1 MLYYILF
8 DIVYYIL
15 YYILFYFIQ
24 YFSISYAI
32 LQNLYNIIY
41 IVLYYILLYF
51 IILYYIFKFHIVLYC
66 ILLHIYIASS
76 RKTWNKTKKRYC
88 MFSGTPPSPPK
99 APSQLVPTRVTPKED
114 AVSSRSI
121 ISCSIWRVVRL
132 KQNGVAWVWW
142 NHKGLRLETQRLGS
156 YCISFSLSQWN
167 SMETP

>member
-1 MLYYILF
+1 MISYI
-8 DIVYYIL
+8 IYCI
-15 YYILFYFIQ
+15 IFYFI
-24 YFSISYAI
+24 S
-32 LQNLYNIIY
+32 YNIFQYLMRYCKICT
-41 IVLYYILLYF
+41 ILFILYYILLYF

-66 ILLHIYIASS
+66 ILLHIYITSS